1 MSFIMKDGKP
11 VKIIT
16 QDKKVIDKAKD
27 VTDWLS
33 KNPSVRREVNGLALY
48 GTTLPKGVSLAYT
61 REITDGKNVYRM
73 LVEMVK

>member
-33 KNPSVRREVNGLALY
+33 KNTSVHREVNGLALY
-48 GTTLPKGVSLAYT
+48 GAALPKGVSLAYT

-73 LVEMVK
+73 IVENG

>member
-33 KNPSVRREVNGLALY
+33 KNPSVRREVNGLAL
-48 GTTLPKGVSLAYT
+48 
-61 REITDGKNVYRM
+61 
-73 LVEMVK
+73 MVQPFQKE